1 LTKTYTAAAADVLP
15 VTVAQIGIFQGV
27 VLAASR
33 IIFRTLL
40 NATATLSA
48 VGDQLQITHTTTL

>member
-1 LTKTYTAAAADVLP
+1 

-33 IIFRTLL
+33 MVFRTVL
-40 NATATLSA
+40 NATATLTTT
-48 VGDQLQITHTTTL
+48 GDQLQVTDTVTL